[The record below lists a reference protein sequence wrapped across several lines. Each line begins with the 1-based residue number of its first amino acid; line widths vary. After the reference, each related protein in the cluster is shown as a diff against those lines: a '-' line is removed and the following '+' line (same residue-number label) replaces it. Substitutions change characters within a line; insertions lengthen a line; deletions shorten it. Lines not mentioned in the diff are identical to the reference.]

1 MAEERIKIVVA
12 EGADERGMLR
22 VVLEGEGFDVV
33 AEAATRADLV
43 RAAGAEQPD
52 VVVLDEAI
60 GSGAIA
66 MTRAA
71 SPSAK
76 VIVVSP
82 EEPADLDVDGWVA
95 LPQVI
100 RGLGIA
106 VLRACAP
113 PGGPGQES
121 AAESVVPPAIVD
133 RVRKDAATL
142 REILA
147 GSKRRG
153 EERPSVTALD
163 RPSAGSRLHPSM
175 MPRPEEPAADPAQTA
190 SAHAHPHKR

>member
-1 MAEERIKIVVA
+1 
-12 EGADERGMLR
+12 MLR
-22 VVLEGEGFDVV
+22 LVLEGEGFDVV

-66 MTRAA
+66 MTRAV

-82 EEPADLDVDGWVA
+82 EEPAGLDVDGWVA

-100 RGLGIA
+100 RGFGIA

-121 AAESVVPPAIVD
+121 ATESFVGPAWVD
-133 RVRKDAATL
+133 RVKKDAATL
-142 REILA
+142 REILSA
-147 GSKRRG
+147 GSKRGG
-153 EERPSVTALD
+153 EERPSVTAL
-163 RPSAGSRLHPSM
+163 RWPTAGFRLHPSM
-175 MPRPEEPAADPAQTA
+175 MPRREEPAAEPDTTPPARL
-190 SAHAHPHKR
+190 HAHPHKR